1 MQRLTK
7 ILLKWVE
14 TWQLSIRCRSWI
26 RMIHDSVI
34 PPLFWR
40 IFLFSVLAVG
50 KPELQNIYLEFLFHS
65 GLSST
70 IYLEFDQVYK
80 DMFTVYFLISQ
91 NIFQILF
98 NSGNLYQ

>member
-1 MQRLTK
+1 M
-7 ILLKWVE
+7 
-14 TWQLSIRCRSWI
+14 
-26 RMIHDSVI
+26 
-34 PPLFWR
+34 F
-40 IFLFSVLAVG
+40 AVG
-50 KPELQNIYLEFLFHS
+50 ALGLQNIYLEFLFHS

-70 IYLEFDQVYK
+70 ICTEFDQVYK